1 MKSKLLLFPFTFF
14 FVIITGLLLLFPKE
28 SLAYAATGLNLWFHN
43 MIPTLLPFMII
54 TSLMIKLN
62 LSENFAKAFAP
73 IMKPLFHTSHSGTY
87 CIFVGFLCGFPMGA
101 KVIAEQ
107 IKYGNMTAKE
117 GQYLLSFCNNI
128 GPIYYI
134 SFVLPFLGIRPSFH
148 YLFGMYGL
156 PLLYGFVLRRIK
168 YRNYDWNTTPK
179 TKSENLRLIDVLTY
193 IDESIDSGIE
203 NITRLG
209 GYMIFFNVLNLIP
222 QKLLWLHTQATLYI
236 APLLE
241 ITSGIYNLSASNKM
255 YILCILPFGGLSC
268 IAQTYTLIKNTGLSL
283 IDYIIHKLILMVLT
297 FIYYFI
303 TFSFFS

>member
-1 MKSKLLLFPFTFF
+1 
-14 FVIITGLLLLFPKE
+14 LLFPKE
-28 SLAYAATGLNLWFHN
+28 SLFYAANGLNLWFEN

-54 TSLMIKLN
+54 TSLMIKLH
-62 LSENFAKAFAP
+62 LSENFAKFFAP
-73 IMKPLFHTSHSGTY
+73 VMKPLFHTSNSGTY

-107 IKYGNMTAKE
+107 IKHGNITSKE

-134 SFVLPFLGIRPSFH
+134 SFVLPFLGVTPSVH

-156 PLLYGFVLRRIK
+156 PLLYGFILRRIK
-168 YRNYDWNTTPK
+168 YRKYNWNTD
-179 TKSENLRLIDVLTY
+179 TKIKSDNLCLISILTY

-222 QKLLWLHTQATLYI
+222 QKLLWLNTQATLYI

-241 ITSGIYNLSASNKM
+241 ITGGIYNLSASDKM

-268 IAQTYTLIKNTGLSL
+268 IAQTYSLIKNTGLSL
-283 IDYIIHKLILMVLT
+283 INYIIHKFVLMALT
-297 FIYYFI
+297 FVYYLI
-303 TFSFFS
+303 TFSFFY